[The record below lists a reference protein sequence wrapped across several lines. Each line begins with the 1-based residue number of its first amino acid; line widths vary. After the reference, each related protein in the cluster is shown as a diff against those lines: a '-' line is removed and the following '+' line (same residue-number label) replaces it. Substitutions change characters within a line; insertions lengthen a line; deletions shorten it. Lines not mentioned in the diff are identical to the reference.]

1 MQTQGDIPLSAP
13 KSPREFLCTKFLWA
27 FLISSSTILA
37 EAPVLSVDVGFV
49 PEMGGSF
56 KARAEGTTQRN
67 FFYVGR
73 EKRLVILDDTLKILQ
88 TIHLLNE
95 TAAIDFAD
103 LNGDQNDDLIEMTQN
118 GIFKRSL
125 VAGKFGEAERIIH
138 DKLALPLYVD
148 NLEQSRLTLDY
159 DRDGFTDFFLPAE
172 GKFLVYH
179 NDGGKKFTREKIL
192 PYQPRGSFTNRL
204 WQNSDLPSNSIR
216 SSVII
221 PQPAFLDFNNDGI
234 LDAAARVDERIY
246 YFLSQPAPQNSGKP
260 GIIQPFAETILKI
273 YPMPQEDIYVAYSE
287 FVDFDGD
294 GNLDLVYSAVKG
306 LGLNI
311 RVDMKVFKGVKS
323 IPDPAKPIEHSVKG
337 GVFSPLVASMKKR
350 RLLLLPTVDTG
361 LGFFINYII
370 RSKVSLTLQ
379 LIDPIATKD
388 NPLEK
393 TTLTFDSKES
403 AVPGFTYGDF
413 NNDGQTDFVL
423 GTEFNGITVFG
434 GNDDFSKKEI
444 AKINAPAYGI
454 FKAVT
459 NADKSHALFIFMT
472 QKSKAD
478 KKTAVY
484 LAPIE
489 IR

>member
-1 MQTQGDIPLSAP
+1 MTAEGDL
-13 KSPREFLCTKFLWA
+13 PRNCKKARPAFLRKRLWA
-27 FLISSSTILA
+27 FLFITTAVFSES
-37 EAPVLSVDVGFV
+37 PVLTQDVGFV

-56 KARAEGTTQRN
+56 KAKAGGAAPRN

-73 EKRLVILDDTLKILQ
+73 EKRLVILDDQLKIIQ
-88 TIHLLNE
+88 TISLLNE
-95 TAAIDFAD
+95 TSAIDFAD
-103 LNGDQNDDLIEMTQN
+103 LDGDLNDDLIEMTQN
-118 GIFKRSL
+118 GIYKRTLHS
-125 VAGKFGEAERIIH
+125 GKFGEAERIIH
-138 DKLALPLYVD
+138 DRLALPLYVD

-246 YFLSQPAPQNSGKP
+246 YFLSSGKP
-260 GIIQPFAETILKI
+260 IKPFSETILKI

-311 RVDMKVFKGVKS
+311 RVDMKIFKGVNF
-323 IPDPAKPIEHSVKG
+323 IPEPGKTIEHSIKG
-337 GVFSPLVASMKKR
+337 GVFSPLVASMRNRK
-350 RLLLLPTVDTG
+350 LLLLPTVDTG
-361 LGFFINYII
+361 LGFFMNYII

-379 LIDPIATKD
+379 LIDPIETKD

-413 NNDGQTDFVL
+413 NNDGQTDFIL
-423 GTEFNGITVFG
+423 GTEINGITVYG
-434 GNDDFSKKEI
+434 GNKDFSKQEI
-444 AKINAPAYGI
+444 ARITAPAYGI

-459 NADKSHALFIFMT
+459 NADNSHALFIFMT

-478 KKTAVY
+478 KKTSVF

-489 IR
+489 IKK

>member
-1 MQTQGDIPLSAP
+1 MLAQGDL
-13 KSPREFLCTKFLWA
+13 PRILQRAALTAALLF
-27 FLISSSTILA
+27 STGGILA
-37 EAPVLSVDVGFV
+37 DATVLTQDVGFV

-56 KARAEGTTQRN
+56 KAKAGTPTQRN

-73 EKRLVILDDTLKILQ
+73 EKRLVILDDHLKILQ
-88 TIHLLNE
+88 TVVLLSE

-103 LNGDQNDDLIEMTQN
+103 VNGDGDDDLIEMTQT
-118 GIFKRSL
+118 GIYKRTLAS
-125 VAGKFGEAERIIH
+125 GKFGEAVRIIE
-138 DKLALPLYVD
+138 DRLALPLYVD
-148 NLEQSRLTLDY
+148 NLEQSRLTVDY

-179 NDGGKKFTREKIL
+179 NDAGKKFTREKIL

-246 YFLSQPAPQNSGKP
+246 YFLSKPGKP
-260 GIIQPFAETILKI
+260 SPVPFAETVLKI
-273 YPMPQEDIYVAYSE
+273 YPMQQEDIYVAYSE

-311 RVDMKVFKGVKS
+311 RVDMKVFKGVNS
-323 IPDPAKPIEHSVKG
+323 IPEPAKPIEHSIKG
-337 GVFSPLVASMKKR
+337 GVFSPLAASMKNRK
-350 RLLLLPTVDTG
+350 LLILPTVDTG
-361 LGFFINYII
+361 LGFFINYIL

-413 NNDGQTDFVL
+413 NNDGQTDFIL
-423 GTEFNGITVFG
+423 GTEINGISVFG
-434 GNDDFSKKEI
+434 GNNDFSKQEI
-444 AKINAPAYGI
+444 AKISAPAYGI

-459 NADKSHALFIFMT
+459 NADKSHSLFIFMT

-484 LAPIE
+484 FAPIE
-489 IR
+489 IKN